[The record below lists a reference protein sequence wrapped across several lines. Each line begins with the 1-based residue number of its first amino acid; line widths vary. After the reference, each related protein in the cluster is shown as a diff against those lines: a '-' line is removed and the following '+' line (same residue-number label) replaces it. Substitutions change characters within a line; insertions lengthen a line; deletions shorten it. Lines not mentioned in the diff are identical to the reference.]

1 MINLQKKQSINLVKS
16 APSLNNI
23 RVGLS
28 WDESVINGQSPDCDA
43 SVFMLGNNGKIPDD
57 GYFVFYNNLTSSD
70 GSIKHNGDNRTGAGD
85 GDDETLDITLSEVNA
100 RIEQLIFTITI
111 NNPEVGFNFSTVQ
124 NDCVKNYNAANNSV
138 ICQYQLAE
146 SAPGCDSLI
155 IGRCYRTENEWEFE
169 AMGQAFGG
177 GLAATVELYS

>member
-1 MINLQKKQSINLVKS
+1 MINLQKKQTINLLKA

-43 SVFMLGNNGKIPDD
+43 SVFMLGGDGKIPEE
-57 GYFVFYNNLTSSD
+57 GYFVFYNNLISVD
-70 GSIKHNGDNRTGAGD
+70 GSVRHNGDNRTGAGE
-85 GDDETLDITLSEVNA
+85 GDDETIDITLLSVNPI
-100 RIEQLIFTITI
+100 IEQMMFTITI

-124 NDCVKNYNAANNSV
+124 NACVKVYNAANNSI

-155 IGRCYRTENEWEFE
+155 IGRCYRAGSEWEFE

-177 GLAATVELYS
+177 GLGATVELYS